1 MWVHFD
7 TVTVRR
13 LPDIFTR
20 STALDLGVSVREVY
34 RLRDRGEIEQPARGL
49 FVRSGLAVDVDLA
62 EIAVR
67 APEATL
73 CLTSALARHGL
84 VDDIPAQVDVA
95 LPRSQRPPRV
105 AAPVRWHRFD
115 VDTFDVGRSE
125 LTIHGELKIGLYD
138 GARSVVDAIRLRH
151 LYGEDQAI
159 ESLRRWLA
167 ASGNHPNELLDIA
180 RHFPPAEPP
189 LRAFLRVLL

>member
-1 MWVHFD
+1 VS
-7 TVTVRR
+7 VAQ

-20 STALDLGVSVREVY
+20 SQALDLGLSVRELY
-34 RLRDRGEIEQPARGL
+34 RLRDQGHFEQPARGL

-67 APEATL
+67 APEGTL
-73 CLTSALARHGL
+73 CLASALTRHGL
-84 VDDIPAQVDVA
+84 VDDLPARIDVA

-125 LTIHGELKIGLYD
+125 LIVHGELKIGLYG

-159 ESLRRWLA
+159 ESLRRWLTA
-167 ASGNHPNELLDIA
+167 PGSHPAELLDIA

-189 LRAFLRVLL
+189 LRAFLRLLL